1 MARGRATMARA
12 VTPRRRRALIAIWT
26 LPSAALLAVTA
37 VVYATY
43 RIPPPERL
51 DAAGRTAVIAPLR
64 AALDVA
70 IVAPA
75 PAPTDDPL
83 RLVATVWSAGRALA
97 RIEGR
102 GDDLTAATADAAARL
117 AADRAIA
124 ALPPPARAAARLE
137 VDVLAGRAPLADP
150 GSLVSAVAVP
160 ELVELLAVQP
170 GVDGIG
176 ATVDSRDVV
185 LLPGELVDGK
195 LLSAKQPSA
204 TVAEVAIGVDLP
216 RIVAMLSQRSNGRVT
231 AAGLFRFRTDA
242 FVEPPA
248 DAHDRTPLPLTRG
261 VPPRPPITAQ
271 ALRDAALAGG
281 RYLVDHL
288 SASGRFTYEHDL
300 ATGRDTDPNNPNSPY
315 AMPRH
320 AGTTYFL
327 SELYRITH
335 AAWLREP
342 IERALAQMIERV
354 DRSGCGGTAA
364 DGSRF
369 DCVLDRNEKQAQLG
383 STALGVVALVE
394 YQRATGD
401 PRYLGRTRR
410 LAAFLMVMQRSD
422 GSFRHLYDPARQA
435 PDDDAQLLY
444 YSGEASL
451 ALARMY
457 ALTGESR
464 YGDAAV
470 RGVDWLVDWYDFFLG
485 GFIYGEEHWTCIA
498 ADALSGYA
506 PRDSY
511 RAFCDGY
518 AAFLRD
524 QQAHVGDLPDEDDL
538 AGAYDVSAFV
548 PPYNFSA
555 GSRTEA
561 MVSSY
566 LLDQRAG
573 EPDAATRAQIVAA
586 LGYLLGQQV
595 RPDSDFDA
603 VGTSDG
609 AIPGSPVDRT
619 VRIDYVQHVCSAMI
633 RAADAL
639 DLPLHSDADL

>member
-1 MARGRATMARA
+1 M
-12 VTPRRRRALIAIWT
+12 TPHRRAIVAIWT
-26 LPSAALLAVTA
+26 LPSAVLLAVTA
-37 VVYATY
+37 LAYATY
-43 RIPPPERL
+43 RIPPPDRL
-51 DAAGRTAVIAPLR
+51 DAAGRVAVMAPLR
-64 AALDVA
+64 AALE
-70 IVAPA
+70 APA
-75 PAPTDDPL
+75 TTPAPSATDAPL
-83 RLVATVWSAGRALA
+83 QLVATVWYGGRALT
-97 RIEGR
+97 RVDGL
-102 GDDLTAATADAAARL
+102 GDDVAAATADAATRL
-117 AADRAIA
+117 AVDHAVA
-124 ALPPPARAAARLE
+124 ALTPTARAAARIE
-137 VDVLAGRAPLADP
+137 VDVLAGRAPLAVA

-160 ELVELLAVQP
+160 EVVELLAVQP

-176 ATVDSRDVV
+176 ASVDGRDVI
-185 LLPGELVDGK
+185 LLPGELVDAK
-195 LLSAKQPSA
+195 LLSATQPSA
-204 TVAEVAIGVDLP
+204 TVAEVTIGVDVP
-216 RIVAMLSQRSNGRVT
+216 RIIAMLSRRAGVRAGIAN
-231 AAGLFRFRTDA
+231 AALFRFRTDA

-248 DAHDRTPLPLTRG
+248 GATDRTPLPLTRG
-261 VPPRPPITAQ
+261 VPPRPEVTAQ

-288 SASGRFTYEHDL
+288 AASGRFTYEHDL
-300 ATGRDTDPNNPNSPY
+300 ATGRDTDPNNPSSPY

-320 AGTTYFL
+320 AGTAYFL

-342 IERALAQMIERV
+342 IERALDQLIERV

-369 DCVLDRNEKQAQLG
+369 DCVLDRNERQAQLG

-394 YQRATGD
+394 YLRTTD
-401 PRYLGRTRR
+401 NPRYLDHARR
-410 LAAFLMVMQRSD
+410 LAAFLLYMQRAD
-422 GSFRHLYDPARQA
+422 GSFRHLYDPARHVA
-435 PDDDAQLLY
+435 DDDTQLLY
-444 YSGEASL
+444 YSGEAAL
-451 ALARMY
+451 ALARMF
-457 ALTGESR
+457 AFT
-464 YGDAAV
+464 GDARYADAAA

-498 ADALSGYA
+498 ADALGGRA
-506 PRDSY
+506 PRADDY

-524 QQAHVGDLPDEDDL
+524 QQANVGDLPDEDDL

-561 MVSSY
+561 MVSTY

-573 EPDAATRAQIVAA
+573 EPDPATRDQIVAA

-603 VGTSDG
+603 VGPSDG
-609 AIPGSPVDRT
+609 AIPGSPIDRS

-633 RAADAL
+633 RAAEAL
-639 DLPLHSDADL
+639 DLPLHSDADPQRGAGR